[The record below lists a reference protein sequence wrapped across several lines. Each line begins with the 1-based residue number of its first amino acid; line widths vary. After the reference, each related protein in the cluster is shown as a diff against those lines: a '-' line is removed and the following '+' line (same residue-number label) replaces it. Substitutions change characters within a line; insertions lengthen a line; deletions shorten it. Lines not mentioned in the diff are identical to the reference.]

1 MTNKPPPFPKYIAV
15 SGDDIWQKI
24 RSGEVVPHIYSG
36 EAKGDFEPVPLS
48 AAEFFAAE
56 EAGRD
61 EDGEPDPRL
70 KLYQIMWR
78 DRDRRRPAATRR
90 AIPVP
95 HWVYVMK
102 AVPKKERS
110 GPGAAEQYD
119 WDHIE
124 QFVRK
129 KFVDCGDFAK
139 PDNRVEGWKSQ
150 NDLIEAVKDY
160 LQKRSEPIPGPTQ
173 FKEKV
178 AGMLKR
184 IRLELPTGH

>member
-15 SGDDIWQKI
+15 SGDDIRQKI

-56 EAGRD
+56 EADRD

-70 KLYQIMWR
+70 KPYQIMWW

-124 QFVRK
+124 QLNGR
-129 KFVDCGDFAK
+129 
-139 PDNRVEGWKSQ
+139 PDANRIALLMHSHKTATGHSSQ
-150 NDLIEAVKDY
+150 TRSARDLIAFALHV
-160 LQKRSEPIPGPTQ
+160 
-173 FKEKV
+173 
-178 AGMLKR
+178 
-184 IRLELPTGH
+184 